1 MKGEYTCEAVV
12 AYDTTIHP
20 RLIKCGKPAK
30 LRGIAAVCDT
40 CWEAMQLIRKARQEQ
55 NEP

>member
-1 MKGEYTCEAVV
+1 MKDEYTCEAVV
-12 AYDTTIHP
+12 AYDQTRDI
-20 RLIKCGKPAK
+20 RLIKCGRPAK